1 MNYQTIKK
9 LQTAHGLIS
18 LQDGIND
25 GSIWKLE
32 GSSGRR
38 AMDSLNS
45 GECML
50 PKKETFD
57 YYNNTLPSRDSLQA
71 GTKGTYKNSLNFW
84 TKVESGEIDLYEDED
99 CYEDV
104 N

>member
-1 MNYQTIKK
+1 MNYHNIKR
-9 LQTAHGLIS
+9 LQAVHDLKS

-25 GSIWKLE
+25 GSIWKFE
-32 GSSGRR
+32 GSAGRR
-38 AMDSLNS
+38 AMEALSS

-50 PKKETFD
+50 PKKRTFD
-57 YYNNTLPSRDSLQA
+57 YYNNSLPSRDWLQA

-84 TKVESGEIDLYEDED
+84 TKVESGEIDLYEDLL
-99 CYEDV
+99 